1 VPRQDEEETLT
12 EAQRL
17 SALEETVSTNRL
29 VLLIMAALAV
39 VAISAAVTLTIVN
52 LIQPDVVYVDK
63 KEFAK
68 LEREV
73 GILKDAA
80 ISYEKSLI
88 KARELLETSNS
99 STFKAL
105 MLEQEQSHQRYLE
118 TLKQGMRDL
127 ARMVP
132 GSRTWLDIYNEQ
144 LDDVMQ
150 ESRARANRL
159 SRIQTSQLPQAET
172 YALPD
177 LLEPVKVIKE

>member
-1 VPRQDEEETLT
+1 MARLDDDDTLT

-17 SALEETVSTNRL
+17 TALEETVSTNRL

-39 VAISAAVTLTIVN
+39 IAVSAAVTLTIVN
-52 LIQPDVVYVDK
+52 LIEPDIEHVDK
-63 KEFAK
+63 KEFAR
-68 LEREV
+68 LERELD
-73 GILKDAA
+73 ILKDAA
-80 ISYEKSLI
+80 IDYEKQLT

-132 GSRTWLDIYNEQ
+132 GSRTWLEIYNEQ
-144 LDDVMQ
+144 LDEVMAASQ
-150 ESRARANRL
+150 ARAVRL
-159 SRIQTSQLPQAET
+159 SRIQTSQLPVET
-172 YALPD
+172 YSLPD
-177 LLEPVKVIKE
+177 RLEPARAGSE